1 MTEPALSN
9 DQAARVLGISP
20 STLSKTRLSGRRGPV
35 FRKVGRRVVY
45 LPQDL
50 KTFLDSCERKSTSV
64 AAA

>member
-35 FRKVGRRVVY
+35 FRKVGRRV